1 LSTLRKLAP
10 DITVILASG
19 YSEAQVMD
27 GNHPEL
33 PQAFLSK
40 PYEFE
45 QLSDVVFRVLDRKA
59 ERITSA

>member
-1 LSTLRKLAP
+1 
-10 DITVILASG
+10 
-19 YSEAQVMD
+19 MD